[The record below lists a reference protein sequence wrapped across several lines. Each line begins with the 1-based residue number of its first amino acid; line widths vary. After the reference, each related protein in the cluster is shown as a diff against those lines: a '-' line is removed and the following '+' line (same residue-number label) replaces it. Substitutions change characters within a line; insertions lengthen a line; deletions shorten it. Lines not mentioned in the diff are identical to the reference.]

1 MKKLMT
7 LLLSVMMVGCL
18 GMTALAAEEE
28 DQEMVPILAEVPED
42 WENPFAWA
50 WADDGTNAFAAWPG
64 EAMEQLG
71 DTGWYY
77 IYVPSFVQN
86 VIISANEASVQTAG
100 DAVEAGREVW
110 IAIAD
115 DLTTT
120 VSYEQQSDTEIPT
133 YVETFPVHAYV
144 PLEWENV
151 SVAFGDGG
159 EKDMIG
165 GEDGWFTA
173 SVPVTATSLV
183 LTGNSGAASTES
195 ITIEPREV
203 WVTVYNDLS
212 YEVSYEDPDA
222 PDAPPI
228 TVYAQVPEDWAG
240 PCCWAWSAPDG
251 TNAFS
256 AWPGEAMTEGEDG
269 WYSIEVPGWV
279 NSIIINANEGG
290 VQTTDL
296 SVEVGKDVWISVS
309 DAENAAVSYEQPSG
323 EAPEEAPAPSEAST
337 ESAPEDEGEGEGNT
351 IIWIVV
357 AAVVIVA
364 VVAIAV
370 AVSKKKKK

>member
-1 MKKLMT
+1 MKKLMA

-18 GMTALAAEEE
+18 GVTALAAEEE
-28 DQEMVPILAEVPED
+28 NQEMVPILAEVPED

-50 WADDGTNAFAAWPG
+50 WADDGTNAFA
-64 EAMEQLG
+64 
-71 DTGWYY
+71 
-77 IYVPSFVQN
+77 
-86 VIISANEASVQTAG
+86 
-100 DAVEAGREVW
+100 
-110 IAIAD
+110 
-115 DLTTT
+115 
-120 VSYEQQSDTEIPT
+120 
-133 YVETFPVHAYV
+133 
-144 PLEWENV
+144 
-151 SVAFGDGG
+151 
-159 EKDMIG
+159 
-165 GEDGWFTA
+165 
-173 SVPVTATSLV
+173 
-183 LTGNSGAASTES
+183 
-195 ITIEPREV
+195 
-203 WVTVYNDLS
+203 
-212 YEVSYEDPDA
+212 
-222 PDAPPI
+222 
-228 TVYAQVPEDWAG
+228 
-240 PCCWAWSAPDG
+240 
-251 TNAFS
+251 